1 MGKSSVLTGAT
12 SPLRLATYEG
22 SGQCVHP
29 DVIGIARAF
38 YGRELLMVMEP
49 YPYGNDYF
57 ENPSLLVSD
66 DGLHWF
72 LPEALL
78 NPVVDPPRRRGAWNS
93 DGDLLIDRDHRLVLY
108 YRYNSGRG
116 ETTLLRKTTSDGL
129 HWSQA
134 ENIFTVPVSGTFASP
149 ALVHVGARYHMYYVD
164 TLEQRVKLAIS
175 QDGTRWEGNRTLF
188 SFEHAWHVDATQSG
202 DCVYILLNDKK
213 SLFLLKSADQRMWS
227 ILDGGEWRPYSY
239 LGGGFQPILGP
250 SEGSWDDGL
259 IYRSTL
265 LVENDVLRL
274 WYGAKS
280 TDNVWQVGYVDG
292 PLGG

>member
-1 MGKSSVLTGAT
+1 MGKSNLLTRAA
-12 SPLRLATYEG
+12 SPLRLATYDG

-49 YPYGNDYF
+49 YPYGDDYF

-66 DGLHWF
+66 DGLHWL
-72 LPEALL
+72 LPEGLS
-78 NPVVDPPRRRGAWNS
+78 NPVVDPPPRRGAWNS
-93 DGDLLIDRDHRLVLY
+93 DGDLLIDQDHRLVLY

-116 ETTLLRKTTSDGL
+116 ETTLFRKTTLDGL
-129 HWSQA
+129 HWSEA

-149 ALVHVGARYHMYYVD
+149 ALVRVGARYHMYYVD
-164 TLEQRVKLAIS
+164 TLEHRVKLAIS
-175 QDGTRWEGNRTLF
+175 EDGKRWEGARTLF
-188 SFEHAWHVDATQSG
+188 SFKHAWHVDATYSG
-202 DCVYILLNDKK
+202 EWVYILLNDKK
-213 SLFLLKSADQRMWS
+213 SLFLLKSADQRTWS
-227 ILDGGEWRPYSY
+227 ILDRGEWRLYSR
-239 LGGGFQPILGP
+239 LGDFPQPILGP
-250 SEGSWDDGL
+250 SEHSWDDGL

-280 TDNVWQVGYVDG
+280 TNNTWQVGYVDG